1 MSILH
6 AEDIAT
12 KSFVASAKD
21 LFEQTAKTVVRTKVV
36 KKYTMLNYED
46 ILDKMC
52 EYIESYN
59 EYKRDGDDKYRGKV
73 LSITKTYYDSIFTDD
88 KYRKK
93 LTLKEMSNVPGVF
106 LKKTKALQTL
116 LEKYCDKQDHDYELQ
131 QILIMTNNQYKKLSK
146 VYRDDMEIFMWLATK
161 DSNIVKEHTIP
172 AQMRLNFYDPSTPV
186 IHPSGLKKKGYIDTD
201 IDDDIE
207 DDED

>member
-1 MSILH
+1 MSILR

-73 LSITKTYYDSIFTDD
+73 LNITKTYYDSIFTDD

-93 LTLKEMSNVPGVF
+93 LTLKDMSNVPGVF

-116 LEKYCDKQDHDYELQ
+116 LEKYCDKQDQDHELQ

-146 VYRDDMEIFMWLATK
+146 VYKDDMEIFMWLATK
-161 DSNIVKEHTIP
+161 DSHIVNEHTIP

>member
-1 MSILH
+1 MSILR

-93 LTLKEMSNVPGVF
+93 LTLKDMSNVPGVF

-116 LEKYCDKQDHDYELQ
+116 LEKYCDKQDQDHELQ

-146 VYRDDMEIFMWLATK
+146 VYKDDMEIFMWLATK
-161 DSNIVKEHTIP
+161 DSHIVNEHTIP

>member
-1 MSILH
+1 MSILRT
-6 AEDIAT
+6 EDIAT

-73 LSITKTYYDSIFTDD
+73 LNITKTYYDSIFTDD

-93 LTLKEMSNVPGVF
+93 LTLKDMSNVPGVF

-116 LEKYCDKQDHDYELQ
+116 LEKYCDKQDQDYELQ

-146 VYRDDMEIFMWLATK
+146 VYKDDMEIFMWLATK
-161 DSNIVKEHTIP
+161 DSHIVNEHTIP

-186 IHPSGLKKKGYIDTD
+186 IHPAGLEKKGYINTD